1 MSSSDAVGF
10 HQPLDHST
18 FPALQHGRSS
28 QSILGRLLRF
38 WDSPNINNPSELTG
52 ITLLFLDEK
61 DSMINGFIPADQ
73 AVHFRGSL
81 QEGNIY
87 KVSDFEV
94 QKCPHT
100 YKITDQ
106 TYVIRF
112 TVQTTIDPVINNVPV
127 INHQK
132 FMVREYAHLQILA
145 NTNLEL
151 PDVVGQI
158 QSVKGYGLNNT
169 EVVSP
174 ILIGFLIAP
183 YDIEVCLSLYDAAA
197 AMFKGLLNLV
207 DKHNSVMFVTNN
219 LCLSSTPATRVFF
232 SPGLPDIKQFKLSLS
247 GAGGEHFNWLDDNAT
262 INNKQL
268 CSVGDLNMFLS
279 STTTQEASFIC
290 KARIVEVLTQNGWN
304 YLSCVHCSKE
314 IEKSGATLHCNRCFN
329 SNITGVVRYRVELLV
344 DDGNNYAIVVV
355 LNKEML
361 KLTKQDAANLL
372 LNEVISKPQTL
383 IKTVAIT
390 QISIQLQVNSG
401 VNGKLP
407 KCIEELEGQTFIF
420 HIRVS
425 PSNSASSRCPFTVS
439 AISGKI
445 TTKDFNNN
453 ETPDT
458 VRKFGEASTSDSA
471 SNTSTVEVEQGGR
484 KDARE

>member
-87 KVSDFEV
+87 KVADFEV

-106 TYVIRF
+106 TYVICF
-112 TVQTTIDPVINNVPV
+112 TAQTTIDPVINNVPV

-158 QSVKGYGLNNT
+158 QSVKGYELNNT

-183 YDIEVCLSLYDAAA
+183 
-197 AMFKGLLNLV
+197 
-207 DKHNSVMFVTNN
+207 
-219 LCLSSTPATRVFF
+219 
-232 SPGLPDIKQFKLSLS
+232 LS

-262 INNKQL
+262 ISNKQL

-439 AISGKI
+439 AISGQI
-445 TTKDFNNN
+445 TTEDFNNY

-484 KDARE
+484 KDALE

>member
-81 QEGNIY
+81 QE
-87 KVSDFEV
+87 VADFEV

-106 TYVIRF
+106 TYVICF
-112 TVQTTIDPVINNVPV
+112 TAHTTIDPVINNVPV

-158 QSVKGYGLNNT
+158 QSVKGYELNNT

-183 YDIEVCLSLYDAAA
+183 
-197 AMFKGLLNLV
+197 
-207 DKHNSVMFVTNN
+207 
-219 LCLSSTPATRVFF
+219 
-232 SPGLPDIKQFKLSLS
+232 LS

-262 INNKQL
+262 ISNKQL

-314 IEKSGATLHCNRCFN
+314 IEKSGATLHCNRCFT

-361 KLTKQDAANLL
+361 KLTKQDAANLP

-439 AISGKI
+439 AISGQI
-445 TTKDFNNN
+445 TTEDFNNN

-471 SNTSTVEVEQGGR
+471 SNTSTVEVKQSGR

>member
-1 MSSSDAVGF
+1 MSSSDAFGF

-28 QSILGRLLRF
+28 QSILGRLFRF
-38 WDSPNINNPSELTG
+38 WESPNINNPSELTG

-158 QSVKGYGLNNT
+158 QSVKGYELNNT

-183 YDIEVCLSLYDAAA
+183 
-197 AMFKGLLNLV
+197 
-207 DKHNSVMFVTNN
+207 
-219 LCLSSTPATRVFF
+219 STPATRVFF

-361 KLTKQDAANLL
+361 KLTKQDAANML